1 MSLRRKLLERQ
12 STNSSK
18 KVKEEPTDT
27 HPKGWGKDAIYSN
40 PLLAKFCAYCG
51 SKAGACFSPNA
62 GKDWYC
68 YAHRPGTT
76 EEEKREQTRKTK
88 IMEEHIAR
96 RLGRKGD
103 EKKEDG
109 VFW

>member
-1 MSLRRKLLERQ
+1 M
-12 STNSSK
+12 
-18 KVKEEPTDT
+18 KEEPTDT

-68 YAHRPGTT
+68 YDHRPGTT